1 MELVQ
6 QYNFFIMKKLILI
19 STILAFAF
27 SYSCNKD
34 KKVNT
39 TINGQLLTNGTTSVI
54 KLSTEL
60 EKPKVCLYQETGTSD
75 LISGNGFEEIKSV
88 LVDENAKYNF
98 DIDLWEEKTYF
109 IGFHNV
115 DTSIYLDVRP
125 DQWHGIND
133 FNHITPG
140 TSNSINLY
148 VLAKSWVRPRF
159 INTNPNPNNLDI
171 FKLVNGIGGPEPGI
185 VLQPFKGPTDTV
197 MSWIYKTWSG
207 TYKYGVKSMSHTVD
221 ANLTRNGITKYISI
235 LYNVPPFDTTIV
247 EIRY

>member
-1 MELVQ
+1 
-6 QYNFFIMKKLILI
+6 MKKLILI

-115 DTSIYLDVRP
+115 DTNIYLDVRP

-133 FNHITPG
+133 FNHITSG

-159 INTNPNPNNLDI
+159 INTNPDPNNQDVFDCI
-171 FKLVNGIGGPEPGI
+171 SWGITLYG
-185 VLQPFKGPTDTV
+185 KTDTI
-197 MSWIYKTWSG
+197 MPWIYKTWSG
-207 TYKYGVKSMSHTVD
+207 SQKYGTFNLTNSHYVS
-221 ANLTRNGITKYISI
+221 AKLTRNGVTNDINIP
-235 LYNVPPFDTTIV
+235 YNVPPFDTTVV
-247 EIRY
+247 EIKY